1 MARCRPANP
10 PDEFHEN
17 SPVCD
22 GRHIA
27 LARSTPH
34 DHSERNEASN
44 KKEAQLMY
52 WNKIA
57 TYAVDSIAL
66 ASAMI
71 IAIPFA
77 LVISAP
83 FLGAF

>member
-1 MARCRPANP
+1 
-10 PDEFHEN
+10 
-17 SPVCD
+17 
-22 GRHIA
+22 
-27 LARSTPH
+27 
-34 DHSERNEASN
+34 
-44 KKEAQLMY
+44 MY

-66 ASAMI
+66 SSAMI